1 MSRILAKVSSLMPL
15 RYLRSPQAVASPG
28 VRSDVRAATS
38 QDIGLA
44 IRFLAVLFAIGAV
57 GAVKLAITS
66 QLQQT
71 SVALDRARS
80 EVQRSEIRRERLLME
95 RSMLRQPGRLQ
106 AAAVQLGLEAP
117 VAVVDVPAASK

>member
-1 MSRILAKVSSLMPL
+1 MSRILAKVSGLMPL
-15 RYLRSPQAVASPG
+15 RYLRSPQVVASPS
-28 VRSDVRAATS
+28 VRGDARAATS

-44 IRFLAVLFAIGAV
+44 IRFLSVLVAIGTV
-57 GAVKLAITS
+57 GAIKLAITS
-66 QLQQT
+66 QMQQT
-71 SVALDRARS
+71 AVALDHARS

-117 VAVVDVPAASK
+117 VAVIDVPAAAK